1 MAVLAQGQKA
11 AELASSELSMVA
23 ELLKRG
29 LLVTTLGFL
38 SGNLGIS
45 GSLPALILWNMT
57 MHGQKG
63 IQPSIFEGG
72 LDDLESFQAWA
83 EEIKTYISSSNPALY
98 DVLGQT
104 AVAKDPIDEAGL
116 AKASEDVLKE
126 KHKALRL
133 LQAKV
138 ARANMTQQ
146 ELAAAGAIDEEAPPE
161 ADPKSEFEF
170 QQELASNKLQ
180 VQNEG
185 RQLGYLLVQKTK
197 GETQLQL
204 RRWISS
210 TNGWEAWRQLNLL
223 HTTSKRSTHFKLL
236 SSLMSPSFDT
246 QPASFL
252 QQYNAWK
259 EQTLRYQQLSGE
271 HLPDFIKLTAVVN
284 GLKGQVR
291 HHVLMQLDGG
301 STFGDLDSLL
311 QKYFNNTYVQSE
323 SSLNS
328 VWDKAWRENQASK
341 GKGKG
346 KNKKL
351 SNPHYKQDE
360 GKPAKGKGKG
370 KSKGKGKPQKGKGE
384 AYQSQPAA
392 PKGKGKQQLPKAQ
405 QWCSICFKKGH
416 LAQAC
421 WWNPDP
427 PQQQQQQHQKGAA
440 WPTQTWSAKGQ
451 QQQAWGQQPW
461 PQQTSSQWLGGN
473 QAVQWLGGP
482 QPQLYSLNQPATYT
496 SLPPDN
502 QSMLSLEPPSQA
514 STQPVHSA
522 PVFAVACQK
531 KSFQPFSKASKTW
544 GILVDTGAATS
555 VAPKSFAQHIELSP
569 APPTLQLTTANGK
582 AIETFGVRRVHLQT
596 SGLSFEVA
604 FVIADVVTPLLGL
617 DALLHE
623 SLSLHLGH
631 DSGHFLVASGG
642 ERTQLQHKGKH
653 LYLIAC
659 PSKPG
664 SSHHLTCS
672 LSNVVGFLPSDMQL
686 DHDDALSLSSSS
698 TDLVGDL
705 VPQEASL
712 EDSWN
717 LHCHPVFEEA
727 SEDDSEPSFDLVP
740 GREEVADA
748 GGEPHGSFRPAYLRQ
763 PKQPSKQERELHN
776 MTHIPFQP
784 WCVVCQEAKGRASQH
799 RKKQA
804 STKTSKIQLDY
815 AYIRQPQ
822 EKEPTT
828 ILTWVESLTGLAG
841 SLMTTKKGVTQAQLD
856 AVITFIKRQGF
867 SQSTLQSDG
876 EPALVKLVEE
886 IGKQTSLPVRHSP
899 AYSHQSQAYVEG
911 WHRSLFAQF
920 RALLFDFCH
929 RYQLEPSE
937 VKMGGSFS
945 QHMLRHAVWLLNRFQ
960 LHTSD
965 QKTSFQRRWGVPF
978 SNPVLPFGELVLAQ
992 TQHAESAKLDHRLQ
1006 PQRSLAIWLG
1016 RCEATGE
1023 HILAKANNTSLV
1035 KSRTVTRLSLEE
1047 ACKLSTFKTIS
1058 IPAPELSSSASVKMA
1073 KEGDQPTDQ
1082 TGGEAKLRLD
1092 VPPQA
1097 FTQPPQQ
1104 RPRGRPKLQ
1113 PAPFQPALVP
1123 PPGLAQPST
1132 STSLPQPASQPA
1144 ALQPKAQQPPPPPP
1158 ALQQPALQQQPVRR
1172 RIMQKGPGPAATKLH
1187 SILEKARSLHELEV
1201 AVNAS
1206 EEELQDAKEALKDVH
1221 LQAYYEDDLSLFAAE
1236 DIKRAM
1242 LKEGESLRGTYDP
1255 VSKASFTKQQL
1266 KGVIQTRWVVQP
1278 RPAADGDTS
1287 LRARFVAKGFKQ
1299 QIMDPSLETYASTPS
1314 HLSLRILLILSLV
1327 NHWDVVSAD
1336 ISSAFLQAPI
1346 PEGELVLV
1354 KPPPELEQDPDV
1366 LWKLRKALY
1375 GLKTSPKLWQQHL
1388 SDKLQALGLTKNK
1401 ADPCIF
1407 QADKLLVM
1415 TYVDDLLIVG
1425 EKLAQE
1431 SFLAKLSAMF
1441 PLKHQ
1446 TKLDAQTPLT
1456 FLGKLVEYNQQ
1467 EHSISLHLPTA
1478 YYQKLFK
1485 LYGMEQAKPSSTTG
1499 DKLGRNDDPADPLN
1513 QPLDP
1518 ARHKLYRTAVGKLLW
1533 ATPVRPDISFAV
1545 KELSRSLQSPTQ
1557 QNEKELKHVLR
1568 YLKGSLQYT
1577 TCLKPPRKRVVEQA
1591 STIEIQAFADSD
1603 WAGCAKTR
1611 KSTSGASLALWGV
1624 TIATSS
1630 RTQATQALSSAEAE
1644 LYAMGMAIQDALH
1657 LQSLLQELKL
1667 TQLAKPFELTV
1678 YTDSSSGK
1686 ALASKL
1692 GLTRKSKHVQLRF
1705 LFMQDLVANGQLKL
1719 SRVPSEKN
1727 PADVLTKYLQASTL
1741 HKLLPKLGVVTR
1753 ALDSKDLLSM
1763 VSFGGQVSSEPFA
1776 SSFFIGMLAES
1787 HASAQLVASRAYSRQ
1802 SLPGSL
1808 RLERQEDQP
1817 AAPSTPTSF
1826 SWSSFVWFSVCFA
1839 ALLGLPFFFVNFDFK
1854 LYGALL
1860 SSMMVAVQLVL
1871 RASFLLQQ
1879 VAFRTRVAASAFRT
1893 LSSVAWGSLRTTKS
1907 LNRILLVSFLL
1918 AQLALLV
1925 QKRSLIMSASF
1936 AQNESFE
1943 SFNSLQPSFCFGSL
1957 CFSPA
1962 SALTMSMSSAASA
1975 ASVLGAPPGAS
1986 AAAASSFT
1994 HEEAVMMQLQNE
2006 AFALP
2011 EALLDHTLKA
2021 KLCNKMGEAY
2031 PPQLPAETFKLAVPK
2046 LDKQKLRF
2054 WLLLHE
2060 EAFTSFKDA
2069 KFKQLPQQRCAGTNN
2084 ANLGNFQ
2091 ASSSFSKQVAFYA
2104 WIVNRHEKLTGQ
2116 EAYMISL
2123 DILPESFVWS
2133 ANFMQLKKTVS
2144 LDYRASDTQ
2153 LCFWGKLDPNETQP
2167 DFEKLGVEVGSLV
2180 WKLGNFTE
2188 LSKHLYHTASFDWGA
2203 ASSEWQLAKNWR
2215 KDSLQHAEVYWKLQ
2229 ENLGSASPLG
2239 KLIRAHFAEA
2249 WKEPAAASGP
2259 AASALAAS
2267 SVAAFWENEAEL
2279 ANEHLQKTLSK
2290 VKALLAG
2297 ASPLPSLEAAASE
2310 EELPDQQPA
2319 SKEEPSGRFDGS
2331 EASLASGFGNQPL
2344 SLKLVLAEGLQ
2355 NFKL

>member
-1 MAVLAQGQKA
+1 
-11 AELASSELSMVA
+11 
-23 ELLKRG
+23 
-29 LLVTTLGFL
+29 
-38 SGNLGIS
+38 
-45 GSLPALILWNMT
+45 
-57 MHGQKG
+57 
-63 IQPSIFEGG
+63 
-72 LDDLESFQAWA
+72 
-83 EEIKTYISSSNPALY
+83 
-98 DVLGQT
+98 
-104 AVAKDPIDEAGL
+104 
-116 AKASEDVLKE
+116 
-126 KHKALRL
+126 
-133 LQAKV
+133 
-138 ARANMTQQ
+138 
-146 ELAAAGAIDEEAPPE
+146 
-161 ADPKSEFEF
+161 
-170 QQELASNKLQ
+170 
-180 VQNEG
+180 
-185 RQLGYLLVQKTK
+185 
-197 GETQLQL
+197 
-204 RRWISS
+204 
-210 TNGWEAWRQLNLL
+210 
-223 HTTSKRSTHFKLL
+223 
-236 SSLMSPSFDT
+236 MSPSFDT

-259 EQTLRYQQLSGE
+259 EQTVRYQQLSGE
-271 HLPDFIKLTAVVN
+271 NLPDFIKLTAVVN

-328 VWDKAWRENQASK
+328 VWDKAWRENQAKEK
-341 GKGKG
+341 GKGKS

-351 SNPHYKQDE
+351 SNPHYKQE
-360 GKPAKGKGKG
+360 EKGNPSKGKGKG
-370 KSKGKGKPQKGKGE
+370 KGKGKPNKGNGE

-392 PKGKGKQQLPKAQ
+392 SKGKGKQQLPKSQ

-427 PQQQQQQHQKGAA
+427 YQQQLQHQKGAA
-440 WPTQTWSAKGQ
+440 WPTKGQ

-473 QAVQWLGGP
+473 QAVQWLGAP

-522 PVFAVACQK
+522 PVFTIAMLK

-555 VAPKSFAQHIELSP
+555 VAPKSFASHIELSP
-569 APPTLQLTTANGK
+569 APPTLQLTTATGK

-596 SGLSFEVA
+596 QGLSFEVA

-617 DALLHE
+617 DAMLQE

-631 DSGHFLVASGG
+631 DSKHFLVASGG

-659 PSKPG
+659 PSKLG
-664 SSHHLTCS
+664 SSNLFACS

-698 TDLVGDL
+698 TDLVEDRAL
-705 VPQEASL
+705 QEASL
-712 EDSWN
+712 EDGWN

-740 GREEVADA
+740 GRHEVADA
-748 GGEPHGSFRPAYLRQ
+748 GGEPHSESFRPTYLRQ

-799 RKKQA
+799 RKQRA

-822 EKEPTT
+822 DKEPTT

-867 SQSTLQSDG
+867 SQSTLQCDG

-886 IGKQTSLPVRHSP
+886 IGKQTSLPTRQSP

-929 RYQLEPSE
+929 RYKLEPSE
-937 VKMGGSFS
+937 IKMGGSFS

-960 LHTSD
+960 LHSSD

-1047 ACKLSTFKTIS
+1047 ACNLATFKTIS

-1082 TGGEAKLRLD
+1082 QGGEAKLRLD

-1104 RPRGRPKLQ
+1104 RPRGRPKLH

-1132 STSLPQPASQPA
+1132 STSLPQQPTPASQPA
-1144 ALQPKAQQPPPPPP
+1144 ALQPKAPQPPPPPQ

-1172 RIMQKGPGPAATKLH
+1172 RITQKGPGPAATKLH
-1187 SILEKARSLHELEV
+1187 SILEKARSSHELEV
-1201 AVNAS
+1201 AVNAA
-1206 EEELQDAKEALKDVH
+1206 EEELRDAKEALKDVH

-1242 LKEGESLRGTYDP
+1242 LKEGASLSGTYDP
-1255 VSKASFTKQQL
+1255 VSRTSFTKQQL

-1314 HLSLRILLILSLV
+1314 HLSLRVLLILSLV
-1327 NHWDVVSAD
+1327 NHWDVVTAD

-1354 KPPPELEQDPDV
+1354 KPPPELEQNPDV

-1388 SDKLQALGLTKNK
+1388 SNKLEELGLRKNK

-1407 QADKLLVM
+1407 MGDKLLVM

-1425 EKLAQE
+1425 EKLEQE
-1431 SFLAKLSAMF
+1431 SFLAKLSAQF

-1446 TKLDAQTPLT
+1446 TKLDAKTPLT

-1467 EHSISLHLPTA
+1467 EHSINLHLPTA

-1499 DKLGRNDDPADPLN
+1499 DKLGLSDDPADPLN

-1705 LFMQDLVANGQLKL
+1705 LFMQDLVASGQLKL

-1753 ALDSKDLLSM
+1753 AVDSKDLLSM
-1763 VSFGGQVSSEPFA
+1763 ISFEGQVSSGPLT

-1787 HASAQLVASRAYSRQ
+1787 HASAQLVASRAYSRR

-1808 RLERQEDQP
+1808 RLESQP
-1817 AAPSTPTSF
+1817 DEPAVPSTPTSF
-1826 SWSSFVWFSVCFA
+1826 SWSRFVWFSVCIA
-1839 ALLGLPFFFVNFDFK
+1839 ALLGLPFFFGNFDFK

-1860 SSMMVAVQLVL
+1860 SSMMIAVQLVL
-1871 RASFLLQQ
+1871 RVSFLLQQ
-1879 VAFRTRVAASAFRT
+1879 VAFRTRAAASAFRT
-1893 LSSVAWGSLRTTKS
+1893 LSSVALGSLRTTRS

-1925 QKRSLIMSASF
+1925 QERSLILSASF
-1936 AQNESFE
+1936 AQNQSFE
-1943 SFNSLQPSFCFGSL
+1943 SFPSLQPSFCFGSL
-1957 CFSPA
+1957 CFATFPA
-1962 SALTMSMSSAASA
+1962 SASNMSLASSAASELA
-1975 ASVLGAPPGAS
+1975 AAPAS
-1986 AAAASSFT
+1986 LAASSFS
-1994 HEEAVMMQLQNE
+1994 HQEATRMQLHNE
-2006 AFALP
+2006 AFSLP
-2011 EALLDHTLKA
+2011 EALLDHLMEA
-2021 KLCNKMGEAY
+2021 KLVTKEGEAL
-2031 PPQLPAETFKLAVPK
+2031 PPQLSASTFQKLVPK
-2046 LDKQKLRF
+2046 LDKEKLTF
-2054 WLLLHE
+2054 WLVLHE
-2060 EAFTSFKDA
+2060 EAFKSFRDSG
-2069 KFKQLPQQRCAGTNN
+2069 FDQLPQQRCPGTEN
-2084 ANLGNFQ
+2084 ANLGNWQ
-2091 ASSSFSKQVAFYA
+2091 ASSSFAKQASFFG
-2104 WIVNRHEKLTGQ
+2104 WIVNRYPKLAEQ
-2116 EAYMISL
+2116 
-2123 DILPESFVWS
+2123 ESFMCSLTVEPQLFGAS
-2133 ANFMQLKKTVS
+2133 ARFMQLHKTVS
-2144 LDYRASDTQ
+2144 LDFRASDVQ
-2153 LCFWGKLDPNETQP
+2153 LVFWGKLNKQAFQP
-2167 DFEKLGVEVGSLV
+2167 SFKELGVQVGEFA
-2180 WKLGNFTE
+2180 WKLPSFKV
-2188 LSKHLYHTASFDWGA
+2188 LQQKLYLTASFDWGTT
-2203 ASSEWQLAKNWR
+2203 SSAWQLSSNW
-2215 KDSLQHAEVYWKLQ
+2215 KQDIFQHTAVYEKLAE
-2229 ENLGSASPLG
+2229 ELGEASPLA
-2239 KLIRAHFAEA
+2239 KLIKKQLKEA
-2249 WKEPAAASGP
+2249 WQPEEQLAASPSSVSAAFNSFWKNQAQKLAANFQETLAEVAALEG
-2259 AASALAAS
+2259 AASAGSLDAAWS
-2267 SVAAFWENEAEL
+2267 GQPSQEAWPE
-2279 ANEHLQKTLSK
+2279 
-2290 VKALLAG
+2290 
-2297 ASPLPSLEAAASE
+2297 PS
-2310 EELPDQQPA
+2310 Q
-2319 SKEEPSGRFDGS
+2319 SKEASGRIDGS
-2331 EASLASGFGNQPL
+2331 DLSLASGMGNLPL
-2344 SLKLVLAEGLQ
+2344 DKKLLFAEEIGSLRL
-2355 NFKL
+2355 

>member
-1 MAVLAQGQKA
+1 
-11 AELASSELSMVA
+11 
-23 ELLKRG
+23 
-29 LLVTTLGFL
+29 
-38 SGNLGIS
+38 
-45 GSLPALILWNMT
+45 
-57 MHGQKG
+57 
-63 IQPSIFEGG
+63 
-72 LDDLESFQAWA
+72 
-83 EEIKTYISSSNPALY
+83 
-98 DVLGQT
+98 
-104 AVAKDPIDEAGL
+104 
-116 AKASEDVLKE
+116 
-126 KHKALRL
+126 
-133 LQAKV
+133 
-138 ARANMTQQ
+138 
-146 ELAAAGAIDEEAPPE
+146 
-161 ADPKSEFEF
+161 
-170 QQELASNKLQ
+170 
-180 VQNEG
+180 
-185 RQLGYLLVQKTK
+185 
-197 GETQLQL
+197 
-204 RRWISS
+204 
-210 TNGWEAWRQLNLL
+210 
-223 HTTSKRSTHFKLL
+223 
-236 SSLMSPSFDT
+236 
-246 QPASFL
+246 
-252 QQYNAWK
+252 
-259 EQTLRYQQLSGE
+259 
-271 HLPDFIKLTAVVN
+271 
-284 GLKGQVR
+284 
-291 HHVLMQLDGG
+291 
-301 STFGDLDSLL
+301 
-311 QKYFNNTYVQSE
+311 
-323 SSLNS
+323 
-328 VWDKAWRENQASK
+328 
-341 GKGKG
+341 
-346 KNKKL
+346 
-351 SNPHYKQDE
+351 
-360 GKPAKGKGKG
+360 
-370 KSKGKGKPQKGKGE
+370 
-384 AYQSQPAA
+384 
-392 PKGKGKQQLPKAQ
+392 
-405 QWCSICFKKGH
+405 
-416 LAQAC
+416 
-421 WWNPDP
+421 
-427 PQQQQQQHQKGAA
+427 
-440 WPTQTWSAKGQ
+440 
-451 QQQAWGQQPW
+451 
-461 PQQTSSQWLGGN
+461 
-473 QAVQWLGGP
+473 
-482 QPQLYSLNQPATYT
+482 
-496 SLPPDN
+496 
-502 QSMLSLEPPSQA
+502 
-514 STQPVHSA
+514 
-522 PVFAVACQK
+522 
-531 KSFQPFSKASKTW
+531 
-544 GILVDTGAATS
+544 
-555 VAPKSFAQHIELSP
+555 
-569 APPTLQLTTANGK
+569 
-582 AIETFGVRRVHLQT
+582 
-596 SGLSFEVA
+596 
-604 FVIADVVTPLLGL
+604 
-617 DALLHE
+617 
-623 SLSLHLGH
+623 
-631 DSGHFLVASGG
+631 
-642 ERTQLQHKGKH
+642 
-653 LYLIAC
+653 
-659 PSKPG
+659 
-664 SSHHLTCS
+664 
-672 LSNVVGFLPSDMQL
+672 MQL

-712 EDSWN
+712 EDGWN

-727 SEDDSEPSFDLVP
+727 SEDDSDPSFDLVP

-748 GGEPHGSFRPAYLRQ
+748 GGEPQGSFRPTYLRQ

-929 RYQLEPSE
+929 RYKLEPSE

-1123 PPGLAQPST
+1123 PPGLEQPST

-1172 RIMQKGPGPAATKLH
+1172 RINQKGPGPAATKLH

-1206 EEELQDAKEALKDVH
+1206 EEELRDAKEALKDVH
-1221 LQAYYEDDLSLFAAE
+1221 LQAYYEDDLSLFAEE
-1236 DIKRAM
+1236 DIKKAM

-1255 VSKASFTKQQL
+1255 VSKASFSKQQL

-1278 RPAADGDTS
+1278 RPAQDGETS

-1299 QIMDPSLETYASTPS
+1299 QILDPSLETYASTPS

-1327 NHWDVVSAD
+1327 NHWDVVTAD

-1407 QADKLLVM
+1407 QGDKLLVM

-1499 DKLGRNDDPADPLN
+1499 DKLGLSDDPADPLN
-1513 QPLDP
+1513 QLLDP

-1705 LFMQDLVANGQLKL
+1705 LFMQDLVASGQLKL

-1753 ALDSKDLLSM
+1753 AFDSKDLLSM
-1763 VSFGGQVSSEPFA
+1763 VSFGGQASSEPLT

-1826 SWSSFVWFSVCFA
+1826 SWSSFVWFSVCIA
-1839 ALLGLPFFFVNFDFK
+1839 ALLGLPFFFGNFDFK

-1860 SSMMVAVQLVL
+1860 SSMMIAVQLVL

-1879 VAFRTRVAASAFRT
+1879 VAFRTRAAASAFRT

-1962 SALTMSMSSAASA
+1962 SACEDEL
-1975 ASVLGAPPGAS
+1975 VVRNFGAWRS
-1986 AAAASSFT
+1986 
-1994 HEEAVMMQLQNE
+1994 
-2006 AFALP
+2006 
-2011 EALLDHTLKA
+2011 
-2021 KLCNKMGEAY
+2021 
-2031 PPQLPAETFKLAVPK
+2031 
-2046 LDKQKLRF
+2046 
-2054 WLLLHE
+2054 
-2060 EAFTSFKDA
+2060 
-2069 KFKQLPQQRCAGTNN
+2069 
-2084 ANLGNFQ
+2084 
-2091 ASSSFSKQVAFYA
+2091 SSSFAA
-2104 WIVNRHEKLTGQ
+2104 WSGT
-2116 EAYMISL
+2116 
-2123 DILPESFVWS
+2123 SFRRS
-2133 ANFMQLKKTVS
+2133 F
-2144 LDYRASDTQ
+2144 
-2153 LCFWGKLDPNETQP
+2153 QP
-2167 DFEKLGVEVGSLV
+2167 PRSYKD
-2180 WKLGNFTE
+2180 
-2188 LSKHLYHTASFDWGA
+2188 A
-2203 ASSEWQLAKNWR
+2203 ASQR
-2215 KDSLQHAEVYWKLQ
+2215 GFQPP
-2229 ENLGSASPLG
+2229 GS
-2239 KLIRAHFAEA
+2239 FA
-2249 WKEPAAASGP
+2249 
-2259 AASALAAS
+2259 
-2267 SVAAFWENEAEL
+2267 
-2279 ANEHLQKTLSK
+2279 
-2290 VKALLAG
+2290 
-2297 ASPLPSLEAAASE
+2297 
-2310 EELPDQQPA
+2310 
-2319 SKEEPSGRFDGS
+2319 
-2331 EASLASGFGNQPL
+2331 
-2344 SLKLVLAEGLQ
+2344 
-2355 NFKL
+2355 